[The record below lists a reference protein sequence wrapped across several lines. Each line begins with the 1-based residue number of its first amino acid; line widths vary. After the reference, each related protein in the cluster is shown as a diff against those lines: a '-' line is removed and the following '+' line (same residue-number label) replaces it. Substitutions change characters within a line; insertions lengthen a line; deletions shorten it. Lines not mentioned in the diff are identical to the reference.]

1 MEQKDNKSPLV
12 EFDVPFKTLLKIAAW
27 ALLIFLI
34 AKLITL
40 ITLIFLSVMI
50 SVSLEPVVVKL
61 KSMGLRHSFA
71 VTLVAL
77 TLFGLLGLCCFYLFP
92 AITNQMT
99 AMIKDFPAL
108 KTDILERIPNDSILK
123 SPLKNFLNSPKI
135 PSTEDILTHALA
147 ISNYVFTGL
156 SEFLIVF
163 IFSIYLLVDGE
174 NAYRWFKD
182 FFQVQTRAKIQKTS
196 QEVSKVFLGYI
207 SGQAVTSVLS
217 GIYSYAVLSLL
228 DVPAALTLAVIA
240 GLLDVLPV
248 LGFFIAVVPA
258 MLLALT
264 VSPVTALYVLGLYI
278 LYHVIE
284 NYLIVPYVYGNRLE
298 VSSLVVLVALLFAG
312 TVGGVLGAIAIL
324 PIVASYPILEKIWL
338 GPYLG
343 RKVIEKHAIETE
355 THPT

>member
-1 MEQKDNKSPLV
+1 
-12 EFDVPFKTLLKIAAW
+12 
-27 ALLIFLI
+27 
-34 AKLITL
+34 
-40 ITLIFLSVMI
+40 
-50 SVSLEPVVVKL
+50 
-61 KSMGLRHSFA
+61 
-71 VTLVAL
+71 
-77 TLFGLLGLCCFYLFP
+77 
-92 AITNQMT
+92 
-99 AMIKDFPAL
+99 MIKDFPAL

-135 PSTEDILTHALA
+135 PATEDILSHALV
-147 ISNYVFTGL
+147 ISNYIFTGL
-156 SEFLIVF
+156 SEFFIVF

-174 NAYRWFKD
+174 NAYHWFKD
-182 FFQVQTRAKIQKTS
+182 FFHVQTRAKIQQTS

-207 SGQAVTSVLS
+207 TGQAVTSVLS
-217 GIYSYAVLSLL
+217 GVYSYAVLSFL
-228 DVPAALTLAVIA
+228 DVPAALTLAFIA

-248 LGFFIAVVPA
+248 LGFFVAVVPA

-278 LYHVIE
+278 LYHVLE

-338 GPYLG
+338 APYLG
-343 RKVIEKHAIETE
+343 RKVIEKHAVETE
-355 THPT
+355 ASPS